1 MKTIAKTK
9 LSIRSGPAGEWVA
22 RIAISMAAFPRHS
35 IQKTFVSR
43 GGAR

>member
-9 LSIRSGPAGEWVA
+9 LSVRSGSAGEWVG
-22 RIAISMAAFPRHS
+22 RVAISMAAFPRYS